1 MLNQLTQMYLSNK
14 TNSISKHFAAL
25 IFSLGVSMSYAFELG
40 DKLLNLIE
48 EKYGNPAKERL
59 ETWQDIANSPANLST
74 TEKLNKVNQFFNK
87 THFKS
92 DWQHWGKEDYWATPV
107 EMLATNAG
115 DCEDYSIAKYFTLK
129 TMGISVEKLRI
140 TYVKAIR
147 LNQAHMI
154 LAYYE
159 TPSSEPLILDNLVND
174 IRPASKRPDLVPVYS
189 FNGDGLWLSKQ
200 RGQGK
205 KIGKSEKLTRWVD
218 LNTRLLDELK

>member
-1 MLNQLTQMYLSNK
+1 MHLFSSASNTPKQLMALF
-14 TNSISKHFAAL
+14 FA
-25 IFSLGVSMSYAFELG
+25 LGMSMVFAFELS
-40 DKLLNLIE
+40 DKVLNFIE
-48 EKYGNPAKERL
+48 KKYGSTARERL
-59 ETWQDIANSPANLST
+59 EIWQDIANSPASLTT
-74 TEKLNKVNQFFNK
+74 TEKLNKVNQFFNR

-107 EMLATNAG
+107 EMLATNGG

-129 TMGISVEKLRI
+129 TMGVSVEKLRI

-159 TPSSEPLILDNLVND
+159 TPDAEPLILDNLIAE

-205 KIGKSEKLTRWVD
+205 KIGESDKLTRWVD
-218 LNTRLLDELK
+218 LNTRLLDGLK

>member
-1 MLNQLTQMYLSNK
+1 MANNISKQLATFMFAI
-14 TNSISKHFAAL
+14 SISM
-25 IFSLGVSMSYAFELG
+25 VYAFELG
-40 DKLLNLIE
+40 DELLNFIE
-48 EKYGNPAKERL
+48 TKYGISARERL
-59 ETWQDIANSPANLST
+59 ETWQDIANAPADLTIN
-74 TEKLNKVNQFFNK
+74 EKLNRVNQFFNK
-87 THFKS
+87 AHFKS

-107 EMLATNAG
+107 ELLATNGG

-129 TMGISVEKLRI
+129 TMGVSVEKLRI

-159 TPSSEPLILDNLVND
+159 TPEAEPLILDNLIGD
-174 IRPASKRPDLVPVYS
+174 IRLASKRPDLVPVYS

-205 KIGKSEKLTRWVD
+205 KIGDSDKLSRWVD
-218 LNTRLLDELK
+218 LNSRLLDNLR

>member
-1 MLNQLTQMYLSNK
+1 VHLTIKANNVSKQLATLMFAL
-14 TNSISKHFAAL
+14 SISM
-25 IFSLGVSMSYAFELG
+25 VYAFELG
-40 DKLLNLIE
+40 DKLLNFIE
-48 EKYGNPAKERL
+48 TKYGPPARERL
-59 ETWQDIANSPANLST
+59 ETWQDLANNPLHLST

-87 THFKS
+87 ANFKS

-107 EMLATNAG
+107 ELLATNGG

-129 TMGISVEKLRI
+129 TMGVSVEKLRI

-159 TPSSEPLILDNLVND
+159 TPGSEPLILDNLIGD

-205 KIGKSEKLTRWVD
+205 KIGKSEKLSRWVD
-218 LNTRLLDELK
+218 LNTRLLDGLK